1 MTYAFIQDVPIGPAV
16 YKQIR
21 TELGEQPPRGLVVHL
36 VIRSDKGLRYV
47 DVWESEQD
55 WERFAEERLHKAV
68 WGVLDRAG
76 VPRPEV
82 EPQLQE
88 IEVED
93 VWVPQGER

>member
-1 MTYAFIQDVPIGPAV
+1 MTYAFVQDVPIGPAV
-16 YKQIR
+16 YRQIR
-21 TELGEQPPRGLVVHL
+21 AELGDQPPKGLVVHL
-36 VIRSDKGLRYV
+36 AIRSDQGLRYV

-55 WERFAEERLHKAV
+55 WERFTEERLHKAV

-82 EPQLQE
+82 EPRRSP

-93 VWVPQGER
+93 VWVPRHDR